1 MRKILGFLGVFAFTA
16 FVGVSAQAASIPNAR
31 GGDVYRSTSVNA
43 SNRMPSMPGGIGGV
57 VGGNLGANVS
67 TNVPTDCGCGTCP
80 CPSGCTP
87 GATQP
92 CITSSGQTGN
102 QVCNNNGVWG
112 ACVVLSYTVDECMN
126 ALLACINNGA
136 LPGGISDMYDA
147 NIRNS
152 IISGSGICRSTIDY
166 CVANLD
172 VYNNASD
179 VWIDFNSRV
188 VQPQYYNFVLRKTGL
203 TPNQAESTC
212 ILIDKSTQG
221 RSFQAVGPQG
231 FNVNNAD
238 GSRGNYARWDAKV
251 GECLV
256 RVAAYNKDDLISNK
270 WLFGAAGDDKPAE
283 AWKSAGSSFTCNKDL
298 FDFSLLNQ
306 TSTVAVV
313 GAGATVLGTGI
324 TALASIPAQEKNT
337 GMFNC
342 NNPEHRQDLRRAIR
356 ENNMEGALNL
366 YMNNQLRSSD
376 VELEFDACEEIVNLQ
391 DILQEIKSDPCYTNA
406 NANSLILKVDINGNP
421 VSANAT
427 STNYGT
433 EPVCENIKW
442 SNILLNTNRRCSG
455 PSGCV
460 ENKITKLEVD
470 QLANNLSKVADILR
484 NGGKEMNKVV
494 KNSLIAAGVGAG
506 ATGLAT
512 AITAFVE
519 KNNISCR
526 VGNDMERVA
535 MGKSGSIDSLK
546 NFYVKWN
553 LRLPDTIGPS
563 PSVVVTDCASWRS
576 ACAAIKDIQQCTG
589 AALNYKPVGATSTA
603 IVYNACAVTNNV
615 CAENIPVAT
624 SQGACP

>member
-1 MRKILGFLGVFAFTA
+1 MRKILGFLCTFAFAA
-16 FVGVSAQAASIPNAR
+16 FIGMSAQAASMPNAR
-31 GGDVYRSTSVNA
+31 GGDVYRATSVTT
-43 SNRMPSMPGGIGGV
+43 SNRMPSMPGGMGGV

-87 GATQP
+87 GATQTCTTP
-92 CITSSGQTGN
+92 SGQTGS
-102 QVCNNNGVWG
+102 QVCSNNGIWG
-112 ACVVLSYTVDECMN
+112 ACVVSSYTVDDCMN
-126 ALLACINNGA
+126 ALLACINTGA
-136 LPGGISDMYDA
+136 LPGGISDLYDA

-152 IISGSGICRSTIDY
+152 IISGSGICRSTIDN

-203 TPNQAESTC
+203 TPNQAQSTC

-221 RSFQAVGPQG
+221 RSFQTADAQTLALSS
-231 FNVNNAD
+231 ND
-238 GSRGNYARWDAKV
+238 GSRGNYARWDAKA

-256 RVAAYNKDDLISNK
+256 RVAAYNKDDLISNS
-270 WLFGAAGDDKPAE
+270 WLFGIAGDEKPAE

-298 FDFSLLNQ
+298 FDFSLMNQ

-313 GAGATVLGTGI
+313 GASATVLGTGI
-324 TALASIPAQEKNT
+324 TALASIPEQARNT
-337 GMFNC
+337 GVFDC
-342 NNPEHRQDLRRAIR
+342 NNSDHRQDLRRAIR
-356 ENNMEGALNL
+356 ENNLEGALNL

-376 VELEFDACEEIVNLQ
+376 LELEFDACEEIVNLQ
-391 DILQEIKSDPCYTNA
+391 DVLQEIKSDPCYTNA
-406 NANSLILKVDINGNP
+406 GATSLILKVDINGNP
-421 VSANAT
+421 VAANAT

-433 EPVCENIKW
+433 EPTCANVKW
-442 SNILLNTNRRCSG
+442 NSLLNTTRRCSG

-460 ENKITKLEVD
+460 ENQITKAEVD
-470 QLANNLSKVADILR
+470 QLASNLSKVADILR

-494 KNSLIAAGVGAG
+494 RNSLIAAGVGAG

-563 PSVVVTDCASWRS
+563 PSVVVTDCTSWRS

-589 AALNYKPVGATSTA
+589 ATLNYKPAGATSAT
-603 IVYNACAVTNNV
+603 IIYNACAVTNNA